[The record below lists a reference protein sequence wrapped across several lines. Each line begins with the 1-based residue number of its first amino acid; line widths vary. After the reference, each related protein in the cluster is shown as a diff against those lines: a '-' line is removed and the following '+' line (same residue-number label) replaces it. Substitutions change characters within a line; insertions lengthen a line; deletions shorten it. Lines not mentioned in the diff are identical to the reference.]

1 MKRFYYAAAV
11 IMTVF
16 AMTSPVFGHHAME
29 YIEMESYR
37 TARLGEFVLH
47 IHFDYMVED
56 KNDSSLDH
64 WEFTPGLSYG
74 ISDRLMLD
82 VHTHF
87 AKFGAGHVVSGEQYM
102 FGEAG
107 PPPFM
112 EAMAMALQYRLTEG
126 FFIDVAVSASVEIPF
141 SRSKQLLGGRRGFEG
156 MLILS
161 KDFGRHSNVC
171 ANLKVGKDGDEGF
184 EEWALGFRTPLSG
197 GAHGLA
203 AGVEVMGDFSGAPV
217 SVLVGVYFPLGS
229 ENLVFKAGLQFTGG
243 IGASRMNSTLMAR
256 Y

>member
-1 MKRFYYAAAV
+1 MKHCIFTAAV
-11 IMTVF
+11 FITLLVMVG
-16 AMTSPVFGHHAME
+16 PLFGHHAME

-37 TARLGEFVLH
+37 TAKLGEFVLH

-56 KNDSSLDH
+56 KNDSTLDH
-64 WEFTPGLSYG
+64 WEFTPGMSYG

-87 AKFGAGHVVSGEQYM
+87 AKFGAGHVVDSEKHM

-112 EAMAMALQYRLTEG
+112 EAVAMGLQYRLTDG
-126 FFIDVAVSASVEIPF
+126 FIVDVAVSASVEIPF
-141 SRSKQLLGGRRGFEG
+141 SRSKQLIDGQSGYSG

-161 KDFGRHSNVC
+161 KDFALHSNVC
-171 ANLKVGKDGDEGF
+171 ANLKIGKDGDEGF
-184 EEWALGFRTPLSG
+184 AEWALGFRTPLSG

-243 IGASRMNSTLMAR
+243 IGASRMNSTMMAR